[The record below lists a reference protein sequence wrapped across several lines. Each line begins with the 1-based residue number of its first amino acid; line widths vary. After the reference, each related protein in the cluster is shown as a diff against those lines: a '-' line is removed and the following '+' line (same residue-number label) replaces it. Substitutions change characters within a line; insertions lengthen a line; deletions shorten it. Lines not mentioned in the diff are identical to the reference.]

1 MKTNSIFLSVIVP
14 VYNVEAY
21 LEQCLDSIVKQTYKN
36 IEIILVDDG
45 STDRSGDI
53 CDKYAVLY
61 EFITVYHKE
70 NGGLSSARNYGLEKA
85 LGEYLAFIDSD
96 DWVKESMFEVMV
108 EGAIESEA
116 DVVICNCIRYFTQ
129 ENQKAREIKEK
140 NATIYKGQRAVI
152 RLYSDFSACNKIY
165 KKILFQN
172 IRYPEGKLY
181 EDARTTYRIAEKVN
195 TLMVTPEPLYF
206 YRQRET
212 GIMGTFQ
219 KENYLDRVHVWTEIY
234 EFEKD
239 KFPEAELKNI
249 LYRKDKLI
257 TEILQGMIKNREFVR
272 ERKLAHELVDNLS
285 ASFASY
291 GAWKLREKMVV
302 LFYRFWNQIF

>member
-1 MKTNSIFLSVIVP
+1 MKIEPIFLSVIVP

-21 LEQCLDSIVKQTYKN
+21 IEQCLDSLVKQTYKN

-53 CDKYAVLY
+53 CDKYAALY
-61 EFITVYHKE
+61 EFISVYHKK
-70 NGGLSSARNYGLEKA
+70 NGGLSSARNYGIEKA
-85 LGEYLAFIDSD
+85 LGEYLSFIDSD
-96 DWVKESMFEVMV
+96 DWIKESMFEMLVK
-108 EGAIESEA
+108 GAIESEA

-129 ENQKAREIKEK
+129 ENQKVREIKEK
-140 NATIYKGQRAVI
+140 NTTIYKGQKAVI
-152 RLYSDFSACNKIY
+152 RLYTDFSAWNKIY
-165 KKILFQN
+165 KKILFQS

-181 EDARTTYRIAEKVN
+181 EDARTTYRIADKVN
-195 TLMVTPEPLYF
+195 RLMVIPEPLYF
-206 YRQRET
+206 YRQRGT

-219 KENYLDRVHVWTEIY
+219 NKNYLDRVHVWTEIY

-239 KFPEAELKNI
+239 KFPKSELKNI

-257 TEILQGMIKNREFVR
+257 TEILQGMIKNKEFIQ
-272 ERKLAHELVDNLS
+272 ERKLARELVHNLS
-285 ASFASY
+285 ASFASN
-291 GAWKLREKMVV
+291 GAWSLREKLVV